1 MLLNRLVIASLLF
14 ATAASAVMPPYGKA
28 WAQGRST
35 ISLIRDA
42 ETEDT
47 IRTFVTPVFEAAG
60 LDAQVVQIHLI
71 GDKTLNAFVAGGQ
84 HIFIN
89 TGLLLKVRN
98 PNELIGV
105 IAHETGHIAGGHLAR
120 IQDQFRSASVQ
131 SILAMVL
138 GAAAAVAGS
147 PGAAMAM
154 MMGGQQIAIRNLLQ
168 YSRTQESSA
177 DQAGASFLDRTGQ
190 SGRGLVSFL
199 EVLGGQE
206 ALQAARQDP
215 YVRTHP
221 VTAERIAALSATV
234 EKSQFRDVKD
244 KPENIE
250 RLARVQAKLFGFL
263 ESPGATLQKYPPADT
278 SLPARYARAVAWYRQ
293 VDLGRAVPEING
305 LIAERPNDPYFHELK
320 SQMLFENGRVAEAI
334 PESEMAVRLR
344 PQDALLRFALGQAQV
359 AMDDPALLKPAI
371 ANLEEVVRR
380 DPEYAPAWLNLAI
393 AYGRDGN
400 RGMAAYASAERFL
413 LENNRRDARGQAN
426 VALRLLPAGSPGWL
440 RSQDMLIATEKPDE
454 NERERR

>member
-1 MLLNRLVIASLLF
+1 MLNRLVIASLLV
-14 ATAASAVMPPYGKA
+14 ATAASAVMPPFGKA
-28 WAQGRST
+28 WAQGRNT

-89 TGLLLKVRN
+89 TGLLLRVRN

-105 IAHETGHIAGGHLAR
+105 IAHESGHISGGHLAR

-154 MMGGQQIAIRNLLQ
+154 MMGGQQVALRTLLQ
-168 YSRTQESSA
+168 YSRTQESAA
-177 DQAGASFLDRTGQ
+177 DQAAASFLDRTGQ
-190 SGRGLVSFL
+190 SGRGLVTFL
-199 EVLGGQE
+199 EILGGQE

-221 VTAERIAALSATV
+221 VTNERIAALSATV
-234 EKSQFRDVKD
+234 EKSRFRDVPD
-244 KPENIE
+244 KPENVE
-250 RLARVQAKLFGFL
+250 RLARVQAKLFGFM
-263 ESPGATLQKYPPADT
+263 ESPGATLQKYPLSDT
-278 SLPARYARAVAWYRQ
+278 SVPARYARAVAWYRQ
-293 VDLGRAVPEING
+293 VDLGRSVPEIDS

-334 PESEMAVRLR
+334 PSSETAVRLR

-359 AMDDPALLKPAI
+359 AMDNPALLKPAI

-413 LENNRRDARGQAN
+413 LDNNRRDARGQAN

-440 RSQDMLIATEKPDE
+440 RSQDILIATEKPDE
-454 NERERR
+454 NERR